1 MAMYDN
7 DSFTL
12 VDLRAMRKRVLEQ
25 RAKGVAS
32 WSYNGQTFT
41 YSSPDQMFKVA
52 EELTR
57 EIRRRM
63 AAELGYVP
71 VDLSGPLVR
80 RPLSEHHE

>member
-1 MAMYDN
+1 MAMYD

-12 VDLRAMRKRVLEQ
+12 EDLRAMRKRVLEQ

-32 WSYNGQTFT
+32 FSYNGQSFT
-41 YSSPDQMFKVA
+41 YSAPDQMLRVVD
-52 EELTR
+52 ELTR

-63 AAELGYVP
+63 AAELGFLP

-80 RPLSEHHE
+80 RPLSESH